1 MFDDLDYSQ
10 PYASARSP
18 VMGNN
23 MVACSQP
30 LAAQAGLD
38 MLRRGGN
45 AVDAAIAA
53 AMVLTVVEPTG
64 NGIGS
69 DAFAI
74 VWDGKKLQGL
84 NASGRAPQAWTPEHF
99 HGQSTMPQRGW
110 GAVTVPGAVSA
121 WVELSE
127 RYGKLPF
134 ATLAEPAIGYA
145 RDGYQVTPI
154 IAELWQ
160 LGSQLLKSQPG
171 FAECFMP
178 EGKAPLA
185 GEKIY
190 LKDHARTLELIAQ
203 TKGEAFYRGELAEAI
218 IAHGNANGSV
228 MTLDDLA
235 THTVDWIDTLS
246 VPYAGAVVHEL
257 PPNGQGIATLA
268 GLTMLEALGV
278 GEHPVDSLETVH
290 PVLEAMKLALADLNE
305 HVADNEHMRLS

>member
-18 VMGNN
+18 VMGSN

-38 MLRRGGN
+38 MLRKGGN

-64 NGIGS
+64 CGIGS

-74 VWDGKKLQGL
+74 VWDGSKLQGL
-84 NASGRAPQAWTPEHF
+84 NASGRAPQAWTPEF
-99 HGQSTMPQRGW
+99 FARQSKMPQRGW
-110 GAVTVPGAVSA
+110 PAVTVPGAVSA

-154 IAELWQ
+154 IAQLWK
-160 LGSQLLKSQPG
+160 LGAELLKDQPG
-171 FAECFMP
+171 LPSASCP
-178 EGKAPLA
+178 TAKHHRPGRKSGSRITPAPW
-185 GEKIY
+185 
-190 LKDHARTLELIAQ
+190 
-203 TKGEAFYRGELAEAI
+203 
-218 IAHGNANGSV
+218 S
-228 MTLDDLA
+228 
-235 THTVDWIDTLS
+235 
-246 VPYAGAVVHEL
+246 
-257 PPNGQGIATLA
+257 
-268 GLTMLEALGV
+268 
-278 GEHPVDSLETVH
+278 
-290 PVLEAMKLALADLNE
+290 
-305 HVADNEHMRLS
+305 

>member
-110 GAVTVPGAVSA
+110 GSVTVPGAVSA

-160 LGSQLLKSQPG
+160 LGSQMLKSQPG

-185 GEKIY
+185 GEKS
-190 LKDHARTLELIAQ
+190 
-203 TKGEAFYRGELAEAI
+203 
-218 IAHGNANGSV
+218 GSRI
-228 MTLDDLA
+228 T
-235 THTVDWIDTLS
+235 
-246 VPYAGAVVHEL
+246 P
-257 PPNGQGIATLA
+257 
-268 GLTMLEALGV
+268 ALW
-278 GEHPVDSLETVH
+278 S
-290 PVLEAMKLALADLNE
+290 
-305 HVADNEHMRLS
+305 